1 MMAVYA
7 VGGRYI
13 QNTYGLFI
21 QNITAADDGI
31 YYCRAEVDAE
41 GRYNERAIEVIVYSK
56 FEYASAL
63 SCSCIFMFFM
73 SCAIII
79 IIVVLDFLIRSAVE
93 MHRLILCNFSI
104 NQTAS

>member
-1 MMAVYA
+1 MMAVCA

-13 QNTYGLFI
+13 QNTYGLLI

-56 FEYASAL
+56 FEYALARR
-63 SCSCIFMFFM
+63 CSCVFVFIIN
-73 SCAIII
+73 CAFII
-79 IIVVLDFLIRSAVE
+79 IIVVLYFLIRSAME
-93 MHRLILCNFSI
+93 MHMLMLLTSV
-104 NQTAS
+104 